1 MLKNMK
7 KCIFCNIVEKKSP
20 ANILFEDEVCMV
32 IETTSPVSKG
42 HVLVIPKQHFENILD
57 IEDSILAHL
66 IIVSKNI
73 GKLLISEHDAAGMNL
88 LHAAGNDAQQSVFHF
103 HFHVVPRYKN
113 DRLDLWFRNKL

>member
-1 MLKNMK
+1 ME
-7 KCIFCNIVEKKSP
+7 KCTFCNIVEKKSP

-73 GKLLISEHDAAGMNL
+73 GKQLISENDAAGMNL
-88 LHAAGNDAQQSVFHF
+88 LHAAGKDAQQSVFHF

-113 DRLDLWFRNKL
+113 DALDLWFRNNL